1 MENERLNIGVLKAKL
16 EVQAAENDGSA
27 NAQSKESAEVLRLQE
42 EIQHLQ
48 DRYNEMLQQ
57 EERRRSEHVEAAKR
71 DLVDLQAHLQKVL
84 ADHENE
90 KLRWNKQH
98 QDHLLSMENL
108 YTKRINTFV
117 SEVGDLKLE
126 NEQLRTEITRLENE
140 L

>member
-1 MENERLNIGVLKAKL
+1 
-16 EVQAAENDGSA
+16 
-27 NAQSKESAEVLRLQE
+27 
-42 EIQHLQ
+42 
-48 DRYNEMLQQ
+48 MLQQ